1 MQMHS
6 GQLTVS
12 TEAVRE
18 LVSLQ
23 FPQWEAS
30 PVSAVASHGT
40 VNAIFRVGHDL
51 CARFP
56 LQRAEVEPTR
66 RWLES
71 EAAAARRL
79 VGRTRFRTPE
89 PIAIGEPGAGY
100 PLPWSVQTWLPGT
113 VANEQDPSG
122 SVAFARDLAQFVRE
136 VRVMDTEGRTFDGT
150 NRGGDLRSHDAWMAE
165 CFERSEGMLDVPWLR
180 RTWRELR
187 KLPRTAVDVMTHGDL
202 TPGNLLVADGRLTG
216 VLDVGGLAPADP
228 ALDLVAAWH
237 GLATDPRQEFRVM
250 LACDDLEWARGAAWA
265 FQQALGAAWY
275 YADSNPTMS
284 EMGRRTL
291 AHIAANPPL

>member
-23 FPQWEAS
+23 FPQWEGS

-40 VNAIFRVGHDL
+40 VNAIFRIGHDL
-51 CARFP
+51 AARFP

-113 VANEQDPSG
+113 VATEQDPSG

-136 VRVMDTEGRTFDGT
+136 VR
-150 NRGGDLRSHDAWMAE
+150 GGDLRSGDAWMEE
-165 CFERSEGMLDVPWLR
+165 CFERSEGMLDVSWLR

-187 KLPRTAVDVMTHGDL
+187 MLPRTAVDV
-202 TPGNLLVADGRLTG
+202 
-216 VLDVGGLAPADP
+216 
-228 ALDLVAAWH
+228 
-237 GLATDPRQEFRVM
+237 
-250 LACDDLEWARGAAWA
+250 DDTR
-265 FQQALGAAWY
+265 
-275 YADSNPTMS
+275 
-284 EMGRRTL
+284 
-291 AHIAANPPL
+291 